1 MSDSSFIIEVIFMQ
15 YFYSSSALLTQ
26 DTAKTFLFKC
36 QPEKLYEFFMKA
48 TQLDECKTIIGE
60 SVEELK
66 MARSMLALKTEN
78 FADLKK
84 ERDSWKKKYDFYKKL
99 QAR

>member
-15 YFYSSSALLTQ
+15 CFYSSSALLTQ

-36 QPEKLYEFFMKA
+36 QPEKLYQFFMKA
-48 TQLDECKTIIGE
+48 TQLDDCKTVIGE
-60 SVEELK
+60 SVEELQK
-66 MARSMLALKTEN
+66 ARSMLGLKKEN
-78 FADLKK
+78 YGELKK

>member
-1 MSDSSFIIEVIFMQ
+1 MQ
-15 YFYSSSALLTQ
+15 HFYSSSSALLTQ

-48 TQLDECKTIIGE
+48 TQLEDCKTVIKE
-60 SVEELK
+60 SVEELQK
-66 MARSMLALKTEN
+66 AKSMLALKSEIVD
-78 FADLKK
+78 DLKK
-84 ERDSWKKKYDFYKKL
+84 ERDMWKKKYDFYQKL

>member
-1 MSDSSFIIEVIFMQ
+1 M
-15 YFYSSSALLTQ
+15 
-26 DTAKTFLFKC
+26 FKC

-78 FADLKK
+78 FAELKK

>member
-1 MSDSSFIIEVIFMQ
+1 M
-15 YFYSSSALLTQ
+15 TQ

-48 TQLDECKTIIGE
+48 TQLEDCKTIIKE
-60 SVEELK
+60 SVEELQK
-66 MARSMLALKTEN
+66 ARVMLTSKTEN
-78 FADLKK
+78 FGELKK
-84 ERDSWKKKYDFYKKL
+84 ERDRWEKKRDFYKKL

>member
-1 MSDSSFIIEVIFMQ
+1 MSDSSIILKIF
-15 YFYSSSALLTQ
+15 YAKCFPFSTALLTQ

-48 TQLDECKTIIGE
+48 TQLEDCKTVIKE
-60 SVEELK
+60 SVEELQK
-66 MARSMLALKTEN
+66 AKSMLALKSEIVD
-78 FADLKK
+78 DLKK
-84 ERDSWKKKYDFYKKL
+84 ERDMWKKKYDFYKKL